1 MPPKKITAPGAA
13 ALQPLDTNQETL
25 SPGGSKPEEK
35 GHKSNIPGGGG
46 VGPRDQGHGNHP
58 STSAKEK
65 RRRLLGWP
73 IFKARSMKLL
83 RKCASLLKTTKTEGP
98 KHRELRQEGLFN
110 EDGWYDNF
118 NHDTFTFDDASPLA
132 AEL

>member
-25 SPGGSKPEEK
+25 SQGGSKPEDK
-35 GHKSNIPGGGG
+35 GHKSNILGGG

-65 RRRLLGWP
+65 G
-73 IFKARSMKLL
+73 
-83 RKCASLLKTTKTEGP
+83 
-98 KHRELRQEGLFN
+98 
-110 EDGWYDNF
+110 EDGSAGRSSKEDR
-118 NHDTFTFDDASPLA
+118 
-132 AEL
+132 